1 MIQNLDTA
9 SDLKTQLPFAFLH
22 VLKTSTAE
30 INELKVKLTSML
42 ELCDLVIQGTNQ
54 DALLAYYGLKTD
66 NRSDAAKIKTQ
77 MDKQKQLLIE
87 ALVKKV
93 VLMAKL
99 RVIDRALG
107 RNIEIV

>member
-1 MIQNLDTA
+1 
-9 SDLKTQLPFAFLH
+9 
-22 VLKTSTAE
+22 
-30 INELKVKLTSML
+30 ML